1 MANLVVVGT
10 QWGDEGK
17 GKVVD
22 ILARDADVVVR
33 FQGGSNAGHT
43 VVNDRDTFV
52 FHLIPSGILYRGT
65 LCMIGNGVVVD
76 PGALIEEM
84 DRLQAK
90 GVRIGKNFVISPRA
104 HLILPYH
111 KALEKAAEQ
120 SKGSRRIGTTGRGI
134 GPSYAD
140 KMARIGIRVGD
151 LLNPSLFRRKL
162 EENLVEINWFLE
174 RLYKVDGFQLEKVFQ
189 QYMAYAERL
198 KSYMADTS
206 VLLNRAIESGQT
218 VLFEGAQGT
227 HLDVDL
233 GTYPYVTSSS
243 ACAGGACTGTG
254 VGPTK
259 INAVMGVAKAY
270 ATRVGSGPFPTE
282 LTDAVGGGLQ
292 ERGKEFGA
300 TTGRPRRCGW
310 FDGLVVR
317 YATRVNGLT
326 SLAVT
331 KLDVLDGCKELKLCT
346 GYRHGGKLYKEMPS
360 DLDVLTSCEPIY
372 EVMPGWTTATTGVTS
387 YRALPA
393 QAKRYLQRIEELAE
407 CRIDII
413 STGSRRDETIILRN
427 PIAPTRP
434 KPASRTRLS
443 GSSSGKRG

>member
-17 GKVVD
+17 GKIVD

-52 FHLIPSGILYRGT
+52 FHLMPSGILYRGT
-65 LCMIGNGVVVD
+65 LCVIGNGVVVD
-76 PGALIEEM
+76 PEALIDEM

-90 GVRIGKNFVISPRA
+90 GVKIGKNFVISQRA

-111 KALEKAAEQ
+111 KAIEKAAEQ

-140 KMARIGIRVGD
+140 KMARIGIRAGD

-162 EENLVEINWFLE
+162 EENLAEMNCFLE
-174 RLYKVDGFQLEKVFQ
+174 RLYQVHGFQVEKVFQ
-189 QYMAYAERL
+189 QYMSYAERL
-198 KSYMADTS
+198 KDYIADTS
-206 VLLNRAIESGQT
+206 LLLNKAIEKEQN

-233 GTYPYVTSSS
+233 GTFPYVTSSNAS
-243 ACAGGACTGTG
+243 AGGACTGTG

-259 INAVMGVAKAY
+259 IDAVMGVAKAY
-270 ATRVGSGPFPTE
+270 TTRVGSGPFPTE

-310 FDGLVVR
+310 FDSVLVR

-331 KLDVLDGCKELKLCT
+331 KLDVLDGCAELKICT
-346 GYRHGGKLYKEMPS
+346 GYRHAGKLYKEMPA
-360 DLDVLTSCEPIY
+360 DLQVLAECEPVY
-372 EVMPGWTTATTGVTS
+372 EVLPGWTAATTGVTS
-387 YRALPA
+387 YKALPR
-393 QAKRYLQRIEELAE
+393 QAKRYLNRVEELAA
-407 CRIDII
+407 CPIDII
-413 STGSRRDETIILRN
+413 STGSRRHETIVLRN
-427 PIAPTRP
+427 PMAPARP
-434 KPASRTRLS
+434 KAVRD
-443 GSSSGKRG
+443 RGL

>member
-1 MANLVVVGT
+1 MPNLIIIGT

-17 GKVVD
+17 GKIVD

-43 VVNDRDTFV
+43 VVNDSDTFV
-52 FHLIPSGILYRGT
+52 FHLIPSGILYRGK
-65 LCMIGNGVVVD
+65 LCVIGNGVIVD
-76 PGALIEEM
+76 PGSLIEEM

-90 GVRIGKNFVISPRA
+90 GVKIGKNFVISQRA

-111 KALEKAAEQ
+111 KAIEKASEQ

-151 LLNPSLFRRKL
+151 LLNPPLFRRKL
-162 EENLVEINWFLE
+162 EENLAEMNCFLE
-174 RLYKVDGFQLEKVFQ
+174 RLYQVGGFELEKVFQ
-189 QYMAYAERL
+189 QYMGYAERL
-198 KSYMADTS
+198 KGYIGDAAL
-206 VLLNRAIESGQT
+206 LLNQAVDRGKD

-227 HLDVDL
+227 HLDVDF

-243 ACAGGACTGTG
+243 AAAGGACTGTG

-259 INAVMGVAKAY
+259 IDSVMGVAKAY
-270 ATRVGSGPFPTE
+270 TTRVGSGPFPTE
-282 LTDAVGGGLQ
+282 LNDQVGGGLQ

-310 FDGLVVR
+310 FDGVVVR
-317 YATRVNGLT
+317 YATRVNGLD

-346 GYRHGGKLYKEMPS
+346 GYKHGGRLYREMPA
-360 DLDVLTSCEPIY
+360 DIQVLTECEPVY
-372 EVMPGWTTATTGVTS
+372 ETLPGWSTATTGITA
-387 YRALPA
+387 YKALPRE
-393 QAKRYLQRIEELAE
+393 AKRYLDRVEELAG

-413 STGSRRDETIILRN
+413 STGSKRRDTIILRN
-427 PIAPTRP
+427 PM
-434 KPASRTRLS
+434 KPARRRSRR
-443 GSSSGKRG
+443 